1 LVLTLP
7 LILPLILSFELGT
20 KDFIFPVAAY
30 HTAQA
35 VKAVKGALRR
45 RLRRFTLDWFYRLCF
60 PAVAMG
66 DIFFRAAPPMSGRRG
81 WVEVLILFFSLF

>member
-1 LVLTLP
+1 LFLNL
-7 LILPLILSFELGT
+7 LFSFELGT

-35 VKAVKGALRR
+35 VKPVKGALRR
-45 RLRRFTLDWFYRLCF
+45 RLRRFTLDWFYHLCF

-81 WVEVLILFFSLF
+81 WVDVLILRFSFL